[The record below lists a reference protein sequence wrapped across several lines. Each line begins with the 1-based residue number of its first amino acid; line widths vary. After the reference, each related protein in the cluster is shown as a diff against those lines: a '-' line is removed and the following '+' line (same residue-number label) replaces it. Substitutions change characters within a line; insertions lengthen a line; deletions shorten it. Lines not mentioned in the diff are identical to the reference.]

1 LAKILSN
8 RTKRVLNKVVD
19 RRQSAFLSGR
29 SLAQC
34 VLLTNEVVHEAKRKR
49 KSYLIFKVY
58 YEKTFDSVNWKFLFY
73 ILRRLGFNEKWVL
86 WIKAYLGSSYTSI
99 LVNES
104 PIHEFTISI
113 GLRQG
118 DPLLL
123 FNVVV
128 EGLCGLMR
136 ETIEKELFT
145 SFLMGE
151 NNVQVNLLH
160 FADDTLFIGE
170 ATWTNVVVIKSILRC
185 FELALGLKVN
195 FFKSN
200 FDAFGVDS
208 SLVERFVDYLNCK
221 LLSLPFTYLG
231 LPIGGNRR
239 CQLFWKPILNK
250 FSKKHSKWTRGS
262 LL

>member
-1 LAKILSN
+1 MAKILSN

-145 SFLMGE
+145 SLEFDG
-151 NNVQVNLLH
+151 
-160 FADDTLFIGE
+160 LFKRRE
-170 ATWTNVVVIKSILRC
+170 KL
-185 FELALGLKVN
+185 FYE
-195 FFKSN
+195 
-200 FDAFGVDS
+200 
-208 SLVERFVDYLNCK
+208 DYFYC
-221 LLSLPFTYLG
+221 
-231 LPIGGNRR
+231 
-239 CQLFWKPILNK
+239 
-250 FSKKHSKWTRGS
+250 
-262 LL
+262 